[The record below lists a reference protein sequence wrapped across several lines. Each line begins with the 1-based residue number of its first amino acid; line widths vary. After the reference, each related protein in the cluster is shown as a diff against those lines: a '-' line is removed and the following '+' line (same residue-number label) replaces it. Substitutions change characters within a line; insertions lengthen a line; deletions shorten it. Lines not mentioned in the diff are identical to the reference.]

1 MNLNEIIVVLENKV
15 RVLENAKSA
24 SIANGEMGTLAQLDI
39 EILKT
44 QESLDRIKTLAQN
57 YE

>member
-1 MNLNEIIVVLENKV
+1 MNLNEIITVLENKV

-44 QESLDRIKTLAQN
+44 QESLDRIKTLA
-57 YE
+57 